1 MAEGLLVLPDFNGNR
16 SPLADPLAR
25 GVIHGLTLDSSFDSL
40 ARLYYAACVGIVLGT
55 RHVLD
60 AMDAAGYAIEV
71 LHLTGGHAANAVL
84 LRLYADA
91 TDRVVALSREPDSVL
106 VGTGAAAATASGLH
120 ASLRAAVQAMAGPGR
135 EIAPSP
141 HTRAHFATQYRRFL
155 LMRDQRRALDEA
167 G

>member
-1 MAEGLLVLPDFNGNR
+1 MLVLPDFNGNR
-16 SPLADPLAR
+16 SPLADPSAR

-55 RHVLD
+55 RHILD

-71 LHLTGGHAANAVL
+71 LHLTGGHAANPVL

-91 TDRVVALSREPDSVL
+91 TDRVVALPREPDSVL
-106 VGTGAAAATASGLH
+106 LGTAAVAATAAGLH
-120 ASLRAAVQAMAGPGR
+120 ESLQAAVQAMAGPGR
-135 EIAPSP
+135 KIAPAP
-141 HTRAHFATQYRRFL
+141 HTRAHFTTQYRRFL
-155 LMRDQRRALDEA
+155 LMQDQRRLLDAA